1 MAKKKEKRIVYT
13 IRNED
18 DAKKFV
24 RAICEQWD
32 KVFRRLR
39 HSYWRSRFKA
49 LWERCATEGEFY
61 ELANELHRCAYGE
74 ELSHQQWSKAWQ
86 YRVILHE
93 DFNQAILEFANAVIG
108 WY

>member
-1 MAKKKEKRIVYT
+1 MEKKKVKWIVYT
-13 IRNED
+13 IK
-18 DAKKFV
+18 DAESFT

-61 ELANELHRCAYGE
+61 ELANELYRCAYGE
-74 ELSHQQWSKAWQ
+74 ELPRQKWSKAWQ

-93 DFNQAILEFANAVIG
+93 DCDQAVIEFANAIIG